1 MKYLLSLLALTAP
14 AFPQTAEDPGPHPV
28 GWEDVVFPDPSGG
41 TLEARLFY
49 PAVAN
54 GQSTAADPGAGPFPL
69 VAFLHRYLGDAA
81 DYDLLST
88 HIASWGFFVASI
100 DTQTG
105 GPATMKKEARD
116 SADMLNWVA
125 AESTDPVS
133 PYFEMVA
140 PGPWGAVG
148 HSMGGGALFYL
159 IEDDPNV
166 QVLVAMEPYRGNGLG
181 GFMDS
186 IEPLKD
192 FPGKLFIVGGSEDL
206 VAPVSTDSFEYF
218 KGAKSA
224 ARRFHTT
231 VEGLG
236 HQGPIDSPPNNE
248 PLPAADQHRL
258 HRRICGAFLR
268 AEFHGEEQLYLEL
281 LGEGAA
287 AEPLTSDSRSDQPAF
302 WVAPSAVVAD
312 TLVTGLASWAS
323 DAIAMAVS
331 LSTASIP
338 TSYGV
343 FGLDLGSGLVFLESV
358 LPASGIAEFSAA
370 IPPALSGT
378 TLHFQGFATDLDRA
392 VLTVVHS
399 VDLP

>member
-1 MKYLLSLLALTAP
+1 MKHLIALLLLAPPTV
-14 AFPQTAEDPGPHPV
+14 PQSSDDPGPHLV
-28 GWEDVVFPDPSGG
+28 GWDDVNFPDPSGG
-41 TLEARLFY
+41 TLDARLFY
-49 PAVAN
+49 PAGAA
-54 GQSTAADPGAGPFPL
+54 GQGTAPDPASGPYPL
-69 VAFLHRYLGDAA
+69 VALLHRYLGDAA

-105 GPATMKKEARD
+105 GPATMKKEAKD

-125 AESTDPVS
+125 TESDDPAS
-133 PYFEMVA
+133 PWFAMVA

-166 QVLVAMEPYRGNGLG
+166 LVLVAMEPYRGNGLG
-181 GFMDS
+181 GFADS
-186 IEPLKD
+186 VQPLNE
-192 FPGKLFIVGGSEDL
+192 FPGSLFVVGGSEDF
-206 VAPVSTDSFEYF
+206 VAPVETDSFEYF

-236 HQGPIDSPPNNE
+236 HQGPVDSPPQNE

-258 HRRICGAFLR
+258 HRRFCVAFLR
-268 AEFHGEEQLYLEL
+268 AELEGEEQLYVEL
-281 LGEGAA
+281 FGEGAA
-287 AEPLTSDSRSDQPAF
+287 DEPLSSESRSDEPAF
-302 WVAPSAVVAD
+302 WVAPSAVVEE

-323 DAIAMAVS
+323 DTIAMAVS

-338 TSYGV
+338 TAYGI
-343 FGLDLGSGLVFLESV
+343 FGLDLGSGLIFLESS
-358 LPASGIAEFSAA
+358 LPAGGIEEFSAA
-370 IPPALSGT
+370 VPSGLSGT

-392 VLTVVHS
+392 ALTVVHS
-399 VDLP
+399 VVLP